1 MSDATPESIARW
13 MLSSVDEEGCLYQ
26 ADAVAEIAERFG
38 QEFTDVNDRGNRVI
52 GEPVLE
58 AFRGITDD
66 TVVWDRGERCWR
78 KREADDPP
86 GRTAES

>member
-13 MLSSVDEEGCLYQ
+13 MHSSVEEEGCLYQ
-26 ADAVAEIAERFG
+26 ADAVGEIAQRFG
-38 QEFTDVNDRGNRVI
+38 QEFTDRSDRGNPVI
-52 GEPVLE
+52 GKPVLE
-58 AFRGITDD
+58 AFRDISGD

-78 KREADDPP
+78 KREADDAP

>member
-26 ADAVAEIAERFG
+26 ADAVGEIAQRFG
-38 QEFTDVNDRGNRVI
+38 QEFTDRSDRGNPVI
-52 GEPVLE
+52 GKPVLE
-58 AFRGITDD
+58 AFRDISGD

-78 KREADDPP
+78 KREADDAP